1 MRRENMA
8 PPPSC
13 EHCGESHEGLN
24 GLFCRKLRRYVEH
37 LRVSPCMEEKAGD
50 EGKKKLYV

>member
-1 MRRENMA
+1 MA

-24 GLFCRKLRRYVEH
+24 GMFCRKLRRYVEH
-37 LRVSPCMEEKAGD
+37 LRMSPCMEEKAGD